1 MESKNYSTIA
11 ISLILAFV
19 LITATA
25 TGIPTTSFKNV
36 LAQVENGSLQD
47 ENIGMSQ
54 EGMSQD
60 QTSESESTAFNPE
73 EIIKKEARGLGDA
86 DLGEVQ
92 EVTGEFIVTQK
103 GTVDK
108 DVFYIPTNL
117 VDHFD
122 GSTVFFTVTEEEAK
136 QYKRD

>member
-1 MESKNYSTIA
+1 MKSNNYSTIA
-11 ISLILAFV
+11 ISSILVFALF
-19 LITATA
+19 ATA
-25 TGIPTTSFKNV
+25 TTGISTSFENV
-36 LAQVENGSLQD
+36 LAQGENGSLQD
-47 ENIGMSQ
+47 GNI
-54 EGMSQD
+54 GMSQD
-60 QTSESESTAFNPE
+60 QTSGSESTAFNPE

-92 EVTGEFIVTQK
+92 EVTSEFIVTQK
-103 GTVDK
+103 GTIDK
-108 DVFYIPTNL
+108 DVFYIPKNL

>member
-1 MESKNYSTIA
+1 MKSKNYSIIA
-11 ISLILAFV
+11 ISSILVFALI
-19 LITATA
+19 ATA
-25 TGIPTTSFKNV
+25 TTGISTTFESV
-36 LAQVENGSLQD
+36 LAQDENGSLQD

-54 EGMSQD
+54 D
-60 QTSESESTAFNPE
+60 QTSEDESTTFNPQ

-86 DLGEVQ
+86 DFGEVQ
-92 EVTGEFIVTQK
+92 QVTGEFIVTQK

-108 DVFYIPTNL
+108 DVFYIPKNL

>member
-1 MESKNYSTIA
+1 MELKIHLVVITS
-11 ISLILAFV
+11 ILAFA
-19 LITATA
+19 LIAAAGIIPAT
-25 TGIPTTSFKNV
+25 FVDV
-36 LAQVENGSLQD
+36 LAQSENMTGLSP
-47 ENIGMSQ
+47 
-54 EGMSQD
+54 D
-60 QTSESESTAFNPE
+60 QTSGGESTAFNPE

-86 DLGEVQ
+86 NLGEVQ

-108 DVFYIPTNL
+108 DVFYIPKNL

-122 GSTVFFTVTEEEAK
+122 GSTVFFTVTEEEVK

>member
-1 MESKNYSTIA
+1 MGSKIYLTIT
-11 ISLILAFV
+11 ISSILAFA
-19 LITATA
+19 LIMA
-25 TGIPTTSFKNV
+25 GVGKPTTAFENV
-36 LAQVENGSLQD
+36 LAQGEDSSLQGG
-47 ENIGMSQ
+47 NMTGMSH
-54 EGMSQD
+54 D
-60 QTSESESTAFNPE
+60 QTSEGGGESTAFNLE

-92 EVTGEFIVTQK
+92 EVTDEFIVTQK

-108 DVFYIPTNL
+108 DVFYIPKNL

-122 GSTVFFTVTEEEAK
+122 GSTVFFIVTEEEAK

>member
-1 MESKNYSTIA
+1 MDSKKYSTIA
-11 ISLILAFV
+11 ISSILVLV
-19 LITATA
+19 LITAATT

-36 LAQVENGSLQD
+36 LAQDENGSLQD
-47 ENIGMSQ
+47 GNI
-54 EGMSQD
+54 EMSQD
-60 QTSESESTAFNPE
+60 QNSGSESTAFNPE

-86 DLGEVQ
+86 DFGEVQ
-92 EVTGEFIVTQK
+92 QVTREFIVTQK

-108 DVFYIPTNL
+108 DVFYIPKNL

>member
-1 MESKNYSTIA
+1 MKSKNYSTIA
-11 ISLILAFV
+11 ISSILVFALI
-19 LITATA
+19 ATA
-25 TGIPTTSFKNV
+25 TTGISTTFENV
-36 LAQVENGSLQD
+36 LAQGENGSLQD
-47 ENIGMSQ
+47 GNI
-54 EGMSQD
+54 GMSQD
-60 QTSESESTAFNPE
+60 QTSEGESTTFNPE

-108 DVFYIPTNL
+108 DVFYIPKNL

>member
-1 MESKNYSTIA
+1 MDSKKYSTIA
-11 ISLILAFV
+11 ISSILVLV
-19 LITATA
+19 LITAATT

-36 LAQVENGSLQD
+36 LAQDENGSLQD
-47 ENIGMSQ
+47 GNI
-54 EGMSQD
+54 EMSQD
-60 QTSESESTAFNPE
+60 QNSGSESTAFNPE

-86 DLGEVQ
+86 DFGEVQ
-92 EVTGEFIVTQK
+92 QVTGEFVVTQK

-108 DVFYIPTNL
+108 DVFYIPKNL

>member
-11 ISLILAFV
+11 ISSILAFV
-19 LITATA
+19 LITAAA
-25 TGIPTTSFKNV
+25 TGISTTSFENV
-36 LAQVENGSLQD
+36 FAQD
-47 ENIGMSQ
+47 ENMT
-54 EGMSQD
+54 GMSQD
-60 QTSESESTAFNPE
+60 QTRGSESTAFNPE
-73 EIIKKEARGLGDA
+73 ESSKKEARGLGDA

-92 EVTGEFIVTQK
+92 EGTGEFIVTQK

-108 DVFYIPTNL
+108 DVFYIPKNL

>member
-1 MESKNYSTIA
+1 MESRIYSTIA
-11 ISLILAFV
+11 VSSILAFA
-19 LITATA
+19 LIATA
-25 TGIPTTSFKNV
+25 TIGISTAFENV
-36 LAQVENGSLQD
+36 LAQGENGSSQD
-47 ENIGMSQ
+47 GNI
-54 EGMSQD
+54 GMSQD
-60 QTSESESTAFNPE
+60 QTSEGESTAFNPE

-103 GTVDK
+103 GNIDK
-108 DVFYIPTNL
+108 DVFYIPKNL

>member
-1 MESKNYSTIA
+1 MFAQGENM
-11 ISLILAFV
+11 
-19 LITATA
+19 
-25 TGIPTTSFKNV
+25 TGTLP
-36 LAQVENGSLQD
+36 
-47 ENIGMSQ
+47 
-54 EGMSQD
+54 D
-60 QTSESESTAFNPE
+60 QTSGGSESTAFNSG

-92 EVTGEFIVTQK
+92 EVTGEFIITQK

-108 DVFYIPTNL
+108 EQYYIPKNL

-122 GSTVFFTVTEEEAK
+122 GTTVFFTVTEEVK

>member
-1 MESKNYSTIA
+1 MKSKNYSTIA
-11 ISLILAFV
+11 ISSILVFALI
-19 LITATA
+19 ATA
-25 TGIPTTSFKNV
+25 TIGISTTFESV
-36 LAQVENGSLQD
+36 LAQGENGSLQD
-47 ENIGMSQ
+47 GNIGMSQ
-54 EGMSQD
+54 IQS
-60 QTSESESTAFNPE
+60 SEDESTTFNPE

-86 DLGEVQ
+86 DFGEVQ
-92 EVTGEFIVTQK
+92 QVTGEFIVTQK

-108 DVFYIPTNL
+108 DVFYIPKNL

>member
-11 ISLILAFV
+11 ILSILAFV
-19 LITATA
+19 LITAA
-25 TGIPTTSFKNV
+25 TGIPTTSFENV
-36 LAQVENGSLQD
+36 FAQD
-47 ENIGMSQ
+47 ENMT
-54 EGMSQD
+54 GMSQD
-60 QTSESESTAFNPE
+60 QTSGGGESTAFNPE

-108 DVFYIPTNL
+108 DVFYIPKNL

-122 GSTVFFTVTEEEAK
+122 GSTLFFTVTEEEVK

>member
-1 MESKNYSTIA
+1 MDSKKYSTIA
-11 ISLILAFV
+11 ISSILVLV
-19 LITATA
+19 LITAATT

-36 LAQVENGSLQD
+36 LAQEENGSLQD
-47 ENIGMSQ
+47 GNI
-54 EGMSQD
+54 GMSQD
-60 QTSESESTAFNPE
+60 QTSGSESTAFNPE

-86 DLGEVQ
+86 DFGEVQ
-92 EVTGEFIVTQK
+92 QVTGEFIVTQK

-108 DVFYIPTNL
+108 DVFYIPQNL

>member
-1 MESKNYSTIA
+1 MESRIYSTIA
-11 ISLILAFV
+11 ISSILALA
-19 LITATA
+19 LIATA
-25 TGIPTTSFKNV
+25 TTGISTAFESV
-36 LAQVENGSLQD
+36 LAQDENGSLQD
-47 ENIGMSQ
+47 GNI
-54 EGMSQD
+54 GMSQD
-60 QTSESESTAFNPE
+60 QTSEVESTALNPE

-103 GTVDK
+103 GTIDK
-108 DVFYIPTNL
+108 DVFYIPKNL

>member
-1 MESKNYSTIA
+1 MESKNYSTII
-11 ISLILAFV
+11 ISSILAFA
-19 LITATA
+19 LIATST
-25 TGIPTTSFKNV
+25 TGISTTFESV
-36 LAQVENGSLQD
+36 LAQGENGSLQD

-54 EGMSQD
+54 D
-60 QTSESESTAFNPE
+60 QTSEDESTTFNLQ

-103 GTVDK
+103 GTIDK
-108 DVFYIPTNL
+108 DVFYIPKNL

>member
-1 MESKNYSTIA
+1 MESRIYSTIA
-11 ISLILAFV
+11 ISSILAFA
-19 LITATA
+19 LIATA
-25 TGIPTTSFKNV
+25 TTGISTAFESV
-36 LAQVENGSLQD
+36 LAQGENGSLQD
-47 ENIGMSQ
+47 GNI
-54 EGMSQD
+54 GMSQD
-60 QTSESESTAFNPE
+60 QTSEGESTAFNPE

-108 DVFYIPTNL
+108 DVFYIPKNL

>member
-1 MESKNYSTIA
+1 MESKNYAIA

-19 LITATA
+19 LITATT

-54 EGMSQD
+54 D
-60 QTSESESTAFNPE
+60 QTSGSESSAFNPE

-108 DVFYIPTNL
+108 DVFYIPKNL

-122 GSTVFFTVTEEEAK
+122 GSTVFFTVTEEEVK

>member
-1 MESKNYSTIA
+1 MKSKNYSTIA
-11 ISLILAFV
+11 ISSILVFALI
-19 LITATA
+19 ATA
-25 TGIPTTSFKNV
+25 TMAISTTFENV
-36 LAQVENGSLQD
+36 LAQGENGSLQD
-47 ENIGMSQ
+47 GNIGMSQ
-54 EGMSQD
+54 NQSSKG
-60 QTSESESTAFNPE
+60 ESTTFNPE

-86 DLGEVQ
+86 DFGEVQ
-92 EVTGEFIVTQK
+92 QVTGEFIVTQK

-108 DVFYIPTNL
+108 DVFYIPKNL

>member
-1 MESKNYSTIA
+1 MESRIYSLVIT
-11 ISLILAFV
+11 SILAFA
-19 LITATA
+19 LIAA
-25 TGIPTTSFKNV
+25 AAAGGEIPTKAFENV
-36 LAQVENGSLQD
+36 LAQGEDSSLQD
-47 ENIGMSQ
+47 GNISGMP
-54 EGMSQD
+54 QD
-60 QTSESESTAFNPE
+60 QISEGEATAFNPE

-103 GTVDK
+103 GTIDK
-108 DVFYIPTNL
+108 DVFYIPKNL

-122 GSTVFFTVTEEEAK
+122 GSTVFFTVTEEEVK

>member
-1 MESKNYSTIA
+1 MKSKNYSTIA
-11 ISLILAFV
+11 ISSILAFV

-25 TGIPTTSFKNV
+25 AAIGIPTTSFENV
-36 LAQVENGSLQD
+36 LAQGEN
-47 ENIGMSQ
+47 MT
-54 EGMSQD
+54 GMSQD
-60 QTSESESTAFNPE
+60 QTSVGEESTAAFNPE

-92 EVTGEFIVTQK
+92 EVTGEFIITQK

-108 DVFYIPTNL
+108 EQYYIPKNL

-122 GSTVFFTVTEEEAK
+122 GSTVFFTVTEDEVK

>member
-1 MESKNYSTIA
+1 MKSKNYSTIA
-11 ISLILAFV
+11 ISSILVLA

-25 TGIPTTSFKNV
+25 ATTGIPTTSFENV
-36 LAQVENGSLQD
+36 LAQGEN
-47 ENIGMSQ
+47 MT
-54 EGMSQD
+54 GMSQD
-60 QTSESESTAFNPE
+60 QTSSGGDESTAFNPE

-108 DVFYIPTNL
+108 DVFYIPKNL

-122 GSTVFFTVTEEEAK
+122 GSTVFFTVTDEEVK

>member
-1 MESKNYSTIA
+1 MESKKYSKIA
-11 ISLILAFV
+11 ISSILVFA

-25 TGIPTTSFKNV
+25 ATTGIPTTSFENV
-36 LAQVENGSLQD
+36 LAQGEN
-47 ENIGMSQ
+47 MT
-54 EGMSQD
+54 GMSQD
-60 QTSESESTAFNPE
+60 QTSSGSGGGESTAFNPE

-108 DVFYIPTNL
+108 DVFYIPKNL

-122 GSTVFFTVTEEEAK
+122 GSTIFFTVTEDEAK

>member
-1 MESKNYSTIA
+1 MESKNYAIA

-47 ENIGMSQ
+47 ENI
-54 EGMSQD
+54 GMSQD

-122 GSTVFFTVTEEEAK
+122 GSTVFFTVTEEEVK

>member
-1 MESKNYSTIA
+1 MELKNYSTIA
-11 ISLILAFV
+11 ILSFLAFV

-25 TGIPTTSFKNV
+25 AATGIPTTTSFENV
-36 LAQVENGSLQD
+36 LAQGEN
-47 ENIGMSQ
+47 MS
-54 EGMSQD
+54 GMSQD
-60 QTSESESTAFNPE
+60 QTSVGGESTAFNPE

-92 EVTGEFIVTQK
+92 QVTGEFIITQK

-108 DVFYIPTNL
+108 EQYYIPKNL

-122 GSTVFFTVTEEEAK
+122 GSTVFFTVTEDEAK

>member
-1 MESKNYSTIA
+1 MESKNYSTII
-11 ISLILAFV
+11 ISSILAFA
-19 LITATA
+19 LIATA
-25 TGIPTTSFKNV
+25 TTGISTTFESV
-36 LAQVENGSLQD
+36 LAQGENGSLQD
-47 ENIGMSQ
+47 TNI
-54 EGMSQD
+54 GMSQD
-60 QTSESESTAFNPE
+60 QTTEDNSTTFNPQ

-86 DLGEVQ
+86 DFGEVQ
-92 EVTGEFIVTQK
+92 QVTVEFIVTQK

-108 DVFYIPTNL
+108 DVFYIPKNL

>member
-1 MESKNYSTIA
+1 MESKNYSTII
-11 ISLILAFV
+11 ISSILAFT
-19 LITATA
+19 LIATA
-25 TGIPTTSFKNV
+25 TTGISTTFESV
-36 LAQVENGSLQD
+36 LAQGENGSLQD

-54 EGMSQD
+54 D
-60 QTSESESTAFNPE
+60 QTSEDESTGFNPQ

-86 DLGEVQ
+86 DFGEVQ
-92 EVTGEFIVTQK
+92 QVTGEFIVTQK

-108 DVFYIPTNL
+108 DVFYIPKNL

>member
-1 MESKNYSTIA
+1 MKSKNYSTIA
-11 ISLILAFV
+11 ISSILVFALI
-19 LITATA
+19 ATA
-25 TGIPTTSFKNV
+25 TIGISTTFESV
-36 LAQVENGSLQD
+36 LAQGENGSLQD
-47 ENIGMSQ
+47 GNI
-54 EGMSQD
+54 GMSQD
-60 QTSESESTAFNPE
+60 QTTEGESTTFNPE

-103 GTVDK
+103 GTIDK
-108 DVFYIPTNL
+108 DVFYFPKNL
-117 VDHFD
+117 VDNFD

>member
-1 MESKNYSTIA
+1 MDSKKYSTIA
-11 ISLILAFV
+11 ISSILVLV
-19 LITATA
+19 LITAATT

-36 LAQVENGSLQD
+36 LAQDENGSLQD
-47 ENIGMSQ
+47 GNI
-54 EGMSQD
+54 EMSQD
-60 QTSESESTAFNPE
+60 QNSGSESTAFNPE

-86 DLGEVQ
+86 DFGEVQ
-92 EVTGEFIVTQK
+92 QVTGEFIVTQK

-108 DVFYIPTNL
+108 DVFYIPKNL